1 MHLPAK
7 KSLGQNFLK
16 SKEAVRDIVSAADIQ
31 PGDNILE
38 IGPGKGVLT
47 EALLAK
53 LSAKEV
59 GGTTGGRLIAIEKDD
74 RMIPLLREA
83 FAGSLASGKL
93 ILIHGDILEMTLEKL
108 AECGLR
114 EGQYKIIAN
123 IPYYITGQLLRMF
136 LESAYQP
143 SKMVLMLQKEVA
155 QRIVARDGKESIL
168 SISVKVYGT
177 PKYIAKVP
185 AKYFSPEPA
194 VDSAILLIDGISKQ
208 FFSKNQLSEAAFFE
222 TVKLGFSHKRKIL
235 ASNLEIPMEK
245 RAETLASLGL
255 GEKARA
261 EEVSIEQWAAL
272 AKIFRTD

>member
-16 SKEAVRDIVSAADIQ
+16 SKEAVREIVSAADIQ
-31 PGDNILE
+31 PSDTILE

-53 LSAKEV
+53 LSD
-59 GGTTGGRLIAIEKDD
+59 GGRLIAIEKDD
-74 RMIPLLREA
+74 RMIPLLRET
-83 FAGSLASGKL
+83 FAGSLAAGTL
-93 ILIHGDILEMTLEKL
+93 ILIHGDILEMTAEKL
-108 AECGLR
+108 TECGLH
-114 EGQYKIIAN
+114 EGHYKIIAN

-136 LESAYQP
+136 LESSFQP

-168 SISVKVYGT
+168 SISVKAYGT

-194 VDSAILLIDGISKQ
+194 VDSAILLIDNISKQ
-208 FFSKNQLSEAAFFE
+208 FFSKNNLSETTFFE
-222 TVKLGFSHKRKIL
+222 TVKRGFSHKRKIL
-235 ASNLEIPMEK
+235 ASNLGIPTEERSK
-245 RAETLASLGL
+245 TLAAVGL
-255 GEKARA
+255 EEKVRA
-261 EEVSIEQWAAL
+261 EEISVEQWATL
-272 AKIFRTD
+272 TKIVR

>member
-1 MHLPAK
+1 MSNMMHLPAK

-31 PGDNILE
+31 PSDHILE

-53 LSAKEV
+53 LSDN
-59 GGTTGGRLIAIEKDD
+59 GRLIAIEKDD
-74 RMIPLLREA
+74 RMIPLLRET
-83 FAGSLASGKL
+83 FADQLASGKL

-108 AECGLR
+108 TECGLR
-114 EGQYKIIAN
+114 DGQYKIIAN

-136 LESAYQP
+136 LESNFQP

-168 SISVKVYGT
+168 SISVKAYGT

-208 FFSKNQLSEAAFFE
+208 FFGKHAISESTFFE
-222 TVKLGFSHKRKIL
+222 TVKRGFSHKRKVL
-235 ASNLEIPMEK
+235 ASNLEIPAEK
-245 RAETLASLGL
+245 RARALAAIGL
-255 GEKARA
+255 NEKVRA
-261 EEVSIEQWAAL
+261 EEVMLEQWATL
-272 AKIFRTD
+272 AKRS

>member
-53 LSAKEV
+53 LTA
-59 GGTTGGRLIAIEKDD
+59 GGRLIAIEKDD

-168 SISVKVYGT
+168 SISVKAYGT

-194 VDSAILLIDGISKQ
+194 VDSAILLIDKISKQ
-208 FFSKNQLSEAAFFE
+208 FFSKNQLSEATFFE

-235 ASNLEIPMEK
+235 ASNLEIPTDT
-245 RAETLASLGL
+245 RAETLAALGL

-261 EEVSIEQWAAL
+261 EEVSIEQWVAL

>member
-53 LSAKEV
+53 LSD
-59 GGTTGGRLIAIEKDD
+59 GGRLIVIEKDD

-93 ILIHGDILEMTLEKL
+93 VLIHGDILEMTVEKL
-108 AECGLR
+108 AECDLR

-136 LESAYQP
+136 LESSYQP

-168 SISVKVYGT
+168 SISVKAYGT

-194 VDSAILLIDGISKQ
+194 VDSAILLIDSISKQ

-272 AKIFRTD
+272 AKVFRTD

>member
-53 LSAKEV
+53 LSS
-59 GGTTGGRLIAIEKDD
+59 GGRLIAIEKDD

-168 SISVKVYGT
+168 SISVKAYGT

-185 AKYFSPEPA
+185 AKYFSPEPK
-194 VDSAILLIDGISKQ
+194 VDSAILLIDKISKQ
-208 FFSKNQLSEAAFFE
+208 FFLDRLLTETAFFE
-222 TVKLGFSHKRKIL
+222 VVKKGFSHKRKIL
-235 ASNLEIPMEK
+235 ASNLEIPAEK
-245 RAETLASLGL
+245 RAETLATLGL
-255 GEKARA
+255 GEKVRA
-261 EEVSIEQWAAL
+261 EEVTLEHWGKLCAMI
-272 AKIFRTD
+272 

>member
-31 PGDNILE
+31 LGDTILE

-53 LSAKEV
+53 LTE
-59 GGTTGGRLIAIEKDD
+59 GGRLIAIEKDD
-74 RMIPLLREA
+74 RMIPLLRET
-83 FAGSLASGKL
+83 FAGSLASGTL
-93 ILIHGDILEMTLEKL
+93 ILIHGDILEMTAEKL

-136 LESAYQP
+136 LESSFQP
-143 SKMVLMLQKEVA
+143 NKMVLMLQKEVA

-168 SISVKVYGT
+168 SISVKAYGT

-194 VDSAILLIDGISKQ
+194 VDSAILLIDNISKQ
-208 FFSKNQLSEAAFFE
+208 FFKKYQLTEAAFFE
-222 TVKLGFSHKRKIL
+222 TVKRGFSHKRKIL
-235 ASNLEIPMEK
+235 ASNLEIPSGRRTEILSTLGVEEK
-245 RAETLASLGL
+245 V
-255 GEKARA
+255 RA
-261 EEVSIEQWAAL
+261 EEISVEQWAAL
-272 AKIFRTD
+272 TKIVC